1 MAERDPLEVIR
12 EAGIQ
17 IDRQGSFAKFMQNSV
32 IGGLILGATIQ
43 ILELMDSAGST
54 IMAPIRAIG
63 MGLADLFGTIVG
75 GPTDLIDASIQ
86 TGIRSFQEGTAAI
99 LGPFAF
105 PFAIFV
111 VMAGLWVFGE
121 ALERVD
127 LSPWNY
133 LTERFR

>member
-1 MAERDPLEVIR
+1 MAERDPLEIIN
-12 EAGIQ
+12 EAGLQ
-17 IDRQGSFAKFMQNSV
+17 INREGSFATWLQNSV
-32 IGGLILGATIQ
+32 LGGIILGVTIQ
-43 ILELMDSAGST
+43 IIEIVQTGGST
-54 IMAPIRAIG
+54 LLAPVRAIG

-75 GPTDLIDASIQ
+75 GPVALIDASIQ
-86 TGIRSFQEGTAAI
+86 TGVRSFQEGTAAI
-99 LGPFAF
+99 LGPAAF

-121 ALERVD
+121 AIQRVD

>member
-1 MAERDPLEVIR
+1 V
-12 EAGIQ
+12 
-17 IDRQGSFAKFMQNSV
+17 
-32 IGGLILGATIQ
+32 TIQ
-43 ILELMDSAGST
+43 IIEIVQTGGST
-54 IMAPIRAIG
+54 LLAPVRAIG

-75 GPTDLIDASIQ
+75 GPVALIDASIQ
-86 TGIRSFQEGTAAI
+86 TGVRSFQEGTAAI
-99 LGPFAF
+99 LGPAAF

-121 ALERVD
+121 AIQRVD